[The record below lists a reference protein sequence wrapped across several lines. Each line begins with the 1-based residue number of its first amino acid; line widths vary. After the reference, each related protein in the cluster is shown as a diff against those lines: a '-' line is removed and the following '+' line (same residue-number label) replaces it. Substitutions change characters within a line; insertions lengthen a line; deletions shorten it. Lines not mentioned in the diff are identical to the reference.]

1 MSARAARGGGEMSGK
16 HIRIRFAKHGKVR
29 FTSHRDVARIWER
42 SLRRAGVPVAYSAG
56 FSPRPKI
63 AFGLALPTG
72 YSSDAEYLD
81 VEIDPVWVAG
91 IDNETLAG
99 ALTAS
104 LPAGITALAAVEL
117 APGGPSLQQA
127 VTSCTWRIDAA
138 GADAR
143 EASDAV
149 SRAMDGSELLAQRE
163 RKGRLTIDNIR
174 PAVHAVEVQGNIT
187 DGVRLIADLA
197 TQPRAV
203 RPAELLASLHPPLGL
218 LRACRLHQWIATE
231 TGERREPLAIS
242 ELSVA
247 GAGVTP

>member
-1 MSARAARGGGEMSGK
+1 MRGP
-16 HIRIRFAKHGKVR
+16 RLRVRFSKHGKVR

-42 SLRRAGVPVAYSAG
+42 SLRRARVPVAYSSG

-81 VEIDPVWVAG
+81 IEVDPEWAAG
-91 IDNETLAG
+91 IDNETLVG

-104 LPAGITALAAVEL
+104 LPAGITAQAAAEL
-117 APGGPSLQQA
+117 ASGEPSLQHA
-127 VTSCTWRIDAA
+127 VTSCTWRIDAT
-138 GADAR
+138 GTDAR
-143 EASDAV
+143 EASEAV
-149 SRAMDGSELLAQRE
+149 SRAMDGSELLVERE
-163 RKGRLTIDNIR
+163 RKGRLSIDNIR

-187 DGVRLIADLA
+187 DGLRLTAELA

-203 RPAELLASLHPPLGL
+203 RPGELLASLRPPLTL
-218 LRACRLHQWIATE
+218 LRACRLHQWIT
-231 TGERREPLAIS
+231 TDSGERREPLALA

-247 GAGVTP
+247 GTGVAP

>member
-1 MSARAARGGGEMSGK
+1 MRGS
-16 HIRIRFAKHGKVR
+16 RLRLRFSKQGKVR

-81 VEIDPVWVAG
+81 VEVDPVWAAG
-91 IDNETLAG
+91 IDNETLLG
-99 ALTAS
+99 ELTAS
-104 LPAGITALAAVEL
+104 LPTGMTALAAAEL
-117 APGGPSLQQA
+117 ASGEPSLQHA

-138 GADAR
+138 GSDAP
-143 EASDAV
+143 EVSDAV
-149 SRAMDGSELLAQRE
+149 LRAMDASELLVQRE
-163 RKGRLTIDNIR
+163 RKGRLSIDNIR
-174 PAVHAVEVQGNIT
+174 PAVHAVEVQGNIN
-187 DGVRLIADLA
+187 DGVRLAAELA

-203 RPAELLASLHPPLGL
+203 RPGELLASLHPPLTL
-218 LRACRLHQWIATE
+218 VQACRLHQWITTDA
-231 TGERREPLAIS
+231 GERREPLAVA

-247 GAGVTP
+247 GTGVEP